1 MGPKQMN
8 ICASASHHASVTCAG
23 SAGALLTH
31 QESQWLLQPPLTH
44 LLHFTAKSPLRSSKV
59 SLFSLFCLF
68 CEDLPTFNKPVT
80 NEKCHCPRFPHG
92 AFSCFQLSK
101 RWDYEA
107 GHGLFAGPPGVDR
120 ERISTIRSWSI
131 LSFKAGDKFSS
142 IHVPS
147 LTESP
152 AAQGVWAESQPSKNV
167 PEIWSRAG
175 KWTQISLPQ
184 QADHPFSLCF

>member
-1 MGPKQMN
+1 MLPQLHTASGSLPSQSPGQSNLQEDKTKRAISHHSPPQREDKMGPKQMN

-59 SLFSLFCLF
+59 SLFSLFSLF

-107 GHGLFAGPPGVDR
+107 GHGLFAGPSGVDR
-120 ERISTIRSWSI
+120 ERISTIRS
-131 LSFKAGDKFSS
+131 
-142 IHVPS
+142 
-147 LTESP
+147 
-152 AAQGVWAESQPSKNV
+152 
-167 PEIWSRAG
+167 
-175 KWTQISLPQ
+175 
-184 QADHPFSLCF
+184 